1 MELQQEIEGLSKEL
15 GLIKQDEIYKE
26 ASLLELRR
34 HNNEL
39 VRTRAIDVSI
49 LINKPKATAP
59 TEINATEVKLMNKSK
74 SLMNNKATKNLQFA
88 KELNLEMEQM
98 FADDSFQMK
107 PSKRSKKAGK
117 RS

>member
-1 MELQQEIEGLSKEL
+1 M
-15 GLIKQDEIYKE
+15 IKQDEIFKE

-59 TEINATEVKLMNKSK
+59 TELSATEVKLMAKGK
-74 SLMNNKATKNLQFA
+74 SLMNNKANKNLQFA
-88 KELNLEMEQM
+88 KDLNLEMEQM
-98 FADDSFQMK
+98 FADDSFQIK
-107 PSKRSKKAGK
+107 PSKKSKKATK
-117 RS
+117 R